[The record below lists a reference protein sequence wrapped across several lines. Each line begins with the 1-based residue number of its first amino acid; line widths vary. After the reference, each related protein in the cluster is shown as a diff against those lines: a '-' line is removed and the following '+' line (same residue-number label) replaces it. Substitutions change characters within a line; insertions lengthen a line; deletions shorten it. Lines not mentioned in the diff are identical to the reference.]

1 MIKVRGIFPVGII
14 LILLLGISSSFAQD
28 YQRDIAEYEEK
39 GSIKSE
45 GYQYGK
51 ALGKEKTSALK
62 YSLMGSGVGFV
73 STTLAIFP
81 GIPSFVATPYLL
93 KGSKMPEEA
102 YQKAQARGPEYLGS
116 FQAGWKKETRSKKR
130 TYYRL
135 GHFAGGVVGLIP
147 GFVVLWALSGFQTS
161 T

>member
-1 MIKVRGIFPVGII
+1 MIKVRGVFPVGII
-14 LILLLGISSSFAQD
+14 LILLLGISSSFAQE
-28 YQRDIAEYEEK
+28 YKRDIAEYKEK
-39 GSIKSE
+39 GSINSE

-73 STTLAIFP
+73 TLVAFMLPNPI
-81 GIPSFVATPYLL
+81 SFVVTPYLL
-93 KGSKMPEEA
+93 SSSKIPGEY
-102 YQKAQARGPEYLGS
+102 YQKAQVRRPDYLAS

-130 TYYRL
+130 TYYRW

>member
-14 LILLLGISSSFAQD
+14 LILLLGISSSFARD
-28 YQRDIAEYEEK
+28 YQREISEYEEK

-62 YSLMGSGVGFV
+62 YSLMGSGMGFV

-81 GIPSFVATPYLL
+81 GIPSFVVTPYLL

-102 YQKAQARGPEYLGS
+102 YRKAQASGSEYLGA
-116 FQAGWKKETRSKKR
+116 FQAG
-130 TYYRL
+130 
-135 GHFAGGVVGLIP
+135 
-147 GFVVLWALSGFQTS
+147 
-161 T
+161 